1 MPRKYPYYP
10 AWDGGKASELIT
22 TAASLLTKRYK
33 GSKSL
38 GTYVNRD
45 MRDKP
50 GQKSVHATGYAL
62 DWGYAGAGKAN
73 GCTDEELARKV
84 WDYLLEHSAALGIC
98 EVHWYKFG
106 KFGAGYRCS
115 RGEGK
120 AGVKIYADA
129 AESAGTGGPWLHIE
143 IDHEF
148 PGGAAAWEQVFRAT
162 KPA

>member
-1 MPRKYPYYP
+1 MPRPYPFFP
-10 AWDGGKASELIT
+10 AWDGKGASPLILKV
-22 TAASLLTKRYK
+22 AELLTKRYK
-33 GSKSL
+33 GSKNL

-73 GCTDEELARKV
+73 GCTDEELACKV
-84 WDYLLEHSAALGIC
+84 WDYLLEHSEALHIC
-98 EVHWYKFG
+98 EIHWYKYG
-106 KFGAGYRCS
+106 KHGAGYRCS

-120 AGVKIYADA
+120 AGVKIYKSA

-143 IDHEF
+143 VANTGITPEK
-148 PGGAAAWEQVFRAT
+148 WEEIFRAT
-162 KPA
+162 KPS